1 MTNDKLIILDTS
13 PFIYYVLGIFCINRN
28 EDILKIFNKI
38 KLTNSLGIN
47 GFLFLEGYLSNGY
60 KFLVPTYVLVE
71 TINHI
76 KNEKSLSYNKY
87 FSYVLDIIP
96 LILNENKVIEF
107 AVKDSKIYMANQYK
121 YLGITDNFMYVNSTN
136 YDYPVITSDKELY
149 AKLKGNS
156 ILFA

>member
-1 MTNDKLIILDTS
+1 M
-13 PFIYYVLGIFCINRN
+13 
-28 EDILKIFNKI
+28 
-38 KLTNSLGIN
+38 
-47 GFLFLEGYLSNGY
+47 FLEGYLSNGY